1 MTTETM
7 TTETAS
13 ALTAIKTL
21 PKSHWRQSYTGKAGR
36 CCCGCAGNYSEN
48 PRALT
53 AQINRITRLIET
65 GEAENVMIYGPEAEP
80 EFISVEANERMYTLY
95 NRA

>member
-65 GEAENVMIYGPEAEP
+65 GEAENVMIYGPENEP

>member
-1 MTTETM
+1 M

-13 ALTAIKTL
+13 ALNAIKAR
-21 PKSHWRQSYTGKAGR
+21 PKSHWTRSYTGKAAT

-65 GEAENVMIYGPEAEP
+65 GEAENVMIYGPDTEP
-80 EFISVEANERMYTLY
+80 EFISVEANGRMYTLY